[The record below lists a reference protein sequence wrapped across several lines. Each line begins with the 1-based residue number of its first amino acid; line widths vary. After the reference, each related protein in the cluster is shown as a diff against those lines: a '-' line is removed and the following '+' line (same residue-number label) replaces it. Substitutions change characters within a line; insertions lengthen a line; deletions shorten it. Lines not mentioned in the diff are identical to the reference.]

1 MIYLGLTKV
10 QYVFRRVETVDLFI
24 LSAMMEIFWMEM
36 DALQIAKLNEDMSAK
51 MVLFGVLHYVA

>member
-1 MIYLGLTKV
+1 
-10 QYVFRRVETVDLFI
+10 VETVDLFI